1 MDGEQI
7 IGWGIVA
14 ILFFVVVIAL
24 ESSKGALEN
33 PSNKDVVYISQI
45 REVAKLAGSG
55 YWLVTIYR
63 QSGNIHDQYEVAGS
77 ASNAIDLVLATFR
90 RAQIDAVA
98 LSKNTEKNIHIT
110 RLFYNHRGRN
120 EGKKVGEAKIEWVR

>member
-1 MDGEQI
+1 MALLEGGWIMDGEQI
-7 IGWGIVA
+7 IGWVIVA
-14 ILFFVVVIAL
+14 VLFFVVVIAL
-24 ESSKGALEN
+24 ESAKNALED
-33 PSNKDVVYISQI
+33 PSNESVVYLSQI

-63 QSGNIHDQYEVAGS
+63 QSGNIHDQY
-77 ASNAIDLVLATFR
+77 LVIATFR
-90 RAQIDAVA
+90 RAQIEAVA
-98 LSKNTEKNIHIT
+98 LPRNNEKDIHMT